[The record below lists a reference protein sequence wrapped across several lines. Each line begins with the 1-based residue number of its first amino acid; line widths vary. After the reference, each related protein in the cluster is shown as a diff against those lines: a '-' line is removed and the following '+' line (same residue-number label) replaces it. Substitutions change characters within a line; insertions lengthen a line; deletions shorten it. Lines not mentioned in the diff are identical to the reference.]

1 MGRRLASGVVT
12 LLPGPSAGQI
22 VGGSPT
28 GRTVSGRGAAP
39 AQGKSWQ
46 RTIPRPA
53 ASPAAL
59 GPRASGPRAVGA
71 QSAGRSSTREWARLV
86 NPAARAGDGPE
97 PAAAAACSAYLR
109 ATTTE
114 SPMAP
119 DSAT

>member
-1 MGRRLASGVVT
+1 MGRRLVSGVVT
-12 LLPGPSAGQI
+12 VLGP
-22 VGGSPT
+22 SPT

-39 AQGKSWQ
+39 SQGDSTLLRAIVGSEQ
-46 RTIPRPA
+46 FPVRLSDRERLDVGRPVR
-53 ASPAAL
+53 
-59 GPRASGPRAVGA
+59 GVGA

-86 NPAARAGDGPE
+86 NPAARAGDEPE

-119 DSAT
+119 DSARMS